1 MSIPTELKPTSQ
13 RRVIDLVRQAGVDV
27 SDWSNYEHGASKP
40 GANPKYCYEWAFVQ
54 PGTLVV
60 LNLWYESMVE
70 VNGAIEQHFNF
81 RGTTAQKEKSGT
93 RRARRR
99 RMEEAV
105 ALAYRLGLPV
115 RVIVLDGIR
124 RPVEE
129 TKGKP
134 SRVAARLLDPVPWA
148 VTTYNDNTGEFVLR
162 RGAAASAY
170 VDQFSL
176 PAPPDGQSGKHG
188 VTTTV
193 HNRDPEV
200 RRFALARAKG
210 KCQYCESSGFRLPN
224 GSIFLETHHVI
235 PLAENG
241 ADSASNVVALC
252 PNHHREAHYGR
263 DAKGIREH
271 LLSALKAGKQ

>member
-1 MSIPTELKPTSQ
+1 MPIPIELKPSSQ

-27 SDWSNYEHGASKP
+27 SDWSNYEHGAANP

-54 PGTLVV
+54 PQAVVV

-70 VNGAIEQHFNF
+70 VGGEIEQHFNF
-81 RGTTAQKEKSGT
+81 RDAAAQQEKNGA
-93 RRARRR
+93 RKARRR

-105 ALAYRLGLPV
+105 AEAYRSGLPV
-115 RVIVLDGIR
+115 RVIVLDGDR
-124 RPVEE
+124 RPVGE
-129 TKGKP
+129 TKAKP
-134 SRVAARLLDPVPWA
+134 SKVSARLLDPVPWA
-148 VTTYNDNTGEFVLR
+148 VTKYNGATGQFVLR

-176 PAPPDGQSGKHG
+176 PQPPDGKSGKRD

-193 HNRDPEV
+193 HDRDPEV

-210 KCQYCESSGFRLPN
+210 KCQLCGSPGFHLPD
-224 GSIFLETHHVI
+224 GRVFLETHHVI

-241 ADSASNVVALC
+241 VDSASNVVALC

-263 DAKGIREH
+263 DAKAIRQR
-271 LLSALKAGKQ
+271 LLKTLSAG